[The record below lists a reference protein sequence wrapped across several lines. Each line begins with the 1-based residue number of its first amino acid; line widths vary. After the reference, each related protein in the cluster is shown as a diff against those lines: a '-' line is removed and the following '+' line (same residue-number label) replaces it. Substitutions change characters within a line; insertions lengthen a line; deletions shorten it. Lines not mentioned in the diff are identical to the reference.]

1 MVFSL
6 TRGLSKFKEISFHL
20 RELVKLFCLK
30 KKFRCPSA
38 RTAAQPVMADK
49 SFLALNER
57 KLKSSVYR
65 IERKA
70 GCGAVVENT
79 IGENWNKSILF
90 CKEEDVAGIACERT
104 G

>member
-1 MVFSL
+1 
-6 TRGLSKFKEISFHL
+6 
-20 RELVKLFCLK
+20 
-30 KKFRCPSA
+30 
-38 RTAAQPVMADK
+38 MADK

-70 GCGAVVENT
+70 GYGGGAVVENT

>member
-1 MVFSL
+1 MNDV
-6 TRGLSKFKEISFHL
+6 HL
-20 RELVKLFCLK
+20 CE
-30 KKFRCPSA
+30 
-38 RTAAQPVMADK
+38 PVMADK

-70 GCGAVVENT
+70 GCDSVVENT

-90 CKEEDVAGIACERT
+90 CKEDVACCRT
-104 G
+104 HTIVAATN

>member
-1 MVFSL
+1 
-6 TRGLSKFKEISFHL
+6 
-20 RELVKLFCLK
+20 
-30 KKFRCPSA
+30 
-38 RTAAQPVMADK
+38 MADK

-70 GCGAVVENT
+70 GCGAVAENT

-104 G
+104 ENGVVC

>member
-1 MVFSL
+1 ML
-6 TRGLSKFKEISFHL
+6 
-20 RELVKLFCLK
+20 LK
-30 KKFRCPSA
+30 NIQFRRPSA
-38 RTAAQPVMADK
+38 RAAAQPVMADK

>member
-1 MVFSL
+1 
-6 TRGLSKFKEISFHL
+6 
-20 RELVKLFCLK
+20 
-30 KKFRCPSA
+30 
-38 RTAAQPVMADK
+38 MADK

-70 GCGAVVENT
+70 GCDSVAENT

-104 G
+104 GEFASAHIHILV